1 MFTSQHTLQNPFYM
15 LGLEY
20 NATLFDGNTRARVL
34 AALKLKQQQIET
46 DNDTADRELN
56 DAANEKRR
64 NKIILP
70 KINKKA

>member
-20 NATLFDGNTRARVL
+20 NATMFDGNTRARVL

-56 DAANEKRR
+56 DAAKV
-64 NKIILP
+64 ILTLR
-70 KINKKA
+70 KVMDDGMVW

>member
-20 NATLFDGNTRARVL
+20 NATMFDGNTRARVL

-56 DAANEKRR
+56 DAA
-64 NKIILP
+64 KIILTLR
-70 KINKKA
+70 KVMDDGMVW

>member
-56 DAANEKRR
+56 DAAKV
-64 NKIILP
+64 ILTLR
-70 KINKKA
+70 KVMDDGMVW